1 MPDVFLSMH
10 GHIVFGTKDGQALL
24 RPSMV
29 ERLTKQF
36 AAIIADQGARLVTSG
51 MMPEHVHLLVALG
64 RLTSVDDLVRELKS
78 RSADF
83 VRDAFPDQGRFAW
96 QSGYG
101 AFSVSFSSLDKVRR
115 YVLEQ
120 EEHHRERTFQ
130 QEFVALLRRHQ
141 LAHDEHFYW
150 W

>member
-10 GHIVFGTKDGQALL
+10 CHIVFGTKDGQPSL
-24 RPSMV
+24 RPSV
-29 ERLTKQF
+29 AERLPEQF
-36 AAIIADQGARLVTSG
+36 AAIVADQGAQLVASG
-51 MMPEHVHLLVALG
+51 VMSDHVHLLVALG
-64 RLTSVDDLVRELKS
+64 RLTSVDDLVRAVKNE
-78 RSADF
+78 SADW
-83 VRDAFPDQGRFAW
+83 VQETFPDQGRFAW

-101 AFSVSFSSLDKVRR
+101 AFSVSFSNLDTVRQ

-120 EEHHRERTFQ
+120 EEHHQERSFQ

>member
-10 GHIVFGTKDGQALL
+10 VHLVFGTKDGQPWL
-24 RPSMV
+24 RPAMA
-29 ERLTKQF
+29 ERLVEAF
-36 AAIIADQGARLVTSG
+36 GPAAADQGCQLLAAGV
-51 MMPEHVHLLVALG
+51 MPEHVHLLVALG
-64 RLTSVDDLVRELKS
+64 RLAGVDELVRAIKS

-83 VRDAFPDQGRFAW
+83 LRDTFADQGRFAW

-101 AFSVSFSSLDKVRR
+101 AFSVSFSSLERVRR
-115 YVLEQ
+115 YVLNQ
-120 EEHHRERTFQ
+120 EAHHRQRTFQ
-130 QEFVALLRRHQ
+130 DEFVALLRRHQ

>member
-10 GHIVFGTKDGQALL
+10 CHVVFGTKDGQPSL
-24 RPSMV
+24 RRAV
-29 ERLTKQF
+29 AERLPEQLATV
-36 AAIIADQGARLVTSG
+36 ISDQGVQLVVVG
-51 MMPEHVHLLVALG
+51 IMPDHVHLLVAFS
-64 RLTSVDDLVRELKS
+64 RLTAVDDLVREVKN

-83 VRDAFPDQGRFAW
+83 IRDTFPDQGRFAW

-101 AFSVSFSSLDKVRR
+101 AFSVSFSNLEKVRQ
-115 YVLEQ
+115 YILDQ
-120 EEHHRERTFQ
+120 EDRHRELTFQ
-130 QEFVALLRRHQ
+130 QEFTALLRRHE